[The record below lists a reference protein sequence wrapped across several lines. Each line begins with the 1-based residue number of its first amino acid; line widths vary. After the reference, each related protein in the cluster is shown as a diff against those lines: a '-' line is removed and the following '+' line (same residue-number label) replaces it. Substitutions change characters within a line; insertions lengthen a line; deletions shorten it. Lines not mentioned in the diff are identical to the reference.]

1 VRRSLTWTLVATV
14 VLSAAVLWNSE
25 VPRIVSAV
33 EPRIREHVQELD
45 LPVTAQQLGATV
57 LPPLPSTLAALAL
70 EPAKR
75 DLFAATVPIAAPASV
90 PPVSAPVASLLTPP
104 PQAPSIQLRFLGMML
119 NPDGQRLV
127 YLARGDA
134 AVLVGIGDRLDEGY
148 VVESITAD
156 SVGLVYPQFNTRASI
171 AIPPAPQQ

>member
-1 VRRSLTWTLVATV
+1 MRRSLTWTLAATA
-14 VLSAAVLWNSE
+14 VLSAAALWNSE

-33 EPRIREHVQELD
+33 EPRIREHVQELEF
-45 LPVTAQQLGATV
+45 PASAQQPGATV
-57 LPPLPSTLAALAL
+57 LPPLPPTLAALTL
-70 EPAKR
+70 ESAKR
-75 DLFAATVPIAAPASV
+75 DLFAATVPMAAPASA
-90 PPVSAPVASLLTPP
+90 PPTYVAVAAPPAPP
-104 PQAPSIQLRFLGMML
+104 PQAPSIQLRFLGTML
-119 NPDGQRLV
+119 DPEGKRLV